1 MNDNERSAGDAIDL
15 LARELPGLDVDP
27 LTAAAIRARAR
38 AELARGASRGRL
50 ARVRGAA
57 RRGYRRVELPVASA
71 LAVAYLAW
79 AVQTILMV
87 H

>member
-1 MNDNERSAGDAIDL
+1 MNDNERTADDAIDL
-15 LARELPGLDVDP
+15 LARELPRLDVEP
-27 LTAAAIRARAR
+27 ATAAAIRARAR
-38 AELARGASRGRL
+38 AELARHPHGGL
-50 ARVRGAA
+50 ARARGIA
-57 RRGYRRVELPVASA
+57 RRGYRRVELPLASA

>member
-1 MNDNERSAGDAIDL
+1 MNDNERTADDAIDL
-15 LARELPGLDVDP
+15 LARELPRLDVDP
-27 LTAAAIRARAR
+27 ATAAAIRARAR
-38 AELARGASRGRL
+38 AELARHPRRL
-50 ARVRGAA
+50 SRVRGIA
-57 RRGYRRVELPVASA
+57 RRGYHRVELPLASA